1 MVRIRENV
9 SLRSLNTFGI
19 DVKARHFID
28 VSSENDLRDLIN
40 LPIYRQSKV
49 LILGG
54 GSNVLFT
61 GDFDG
66 LVIKSGIIG
75 KEVVHTNDHTLLL
88 KSGSGES
95 WHDLVMH
102 AVMNNW
108 GGIENLSLIP
118 GTAGAAPMQNIG
130 AYGVEI
136 KDVIENVDA
145 IDLSTGEL
153 RTFNNAECR
162 FSYRESIFKH
172 DLKEKYFISSITLR
186 LTRNDHQLNTSY
198 GAIQDVLK
206 ARSIVHPTIK
216 DISDAVINIR
226 QSKLPDPR
234 LIGNAG
240 SFFKNP
246 TINSQVFEALKKAY
260 PTIPSYPSDNQSIK
274 VPAGWLIEQCG
285 WKGKRLGNI
294 GVHQHQALVLVNYGG
309 GNGKE
314 IFDLAMNI
322 SKSVQEKFNITL
334 TTEVNVI

>member
-1 MVRIRENV
+1 MSRIEENV
-9 SLRSLNTFGI
+9 SLQSLNTFGI
-19 DVKARHFID
+19 DVKARYFVD
-28 VSSENDLRDLIN
+28 VSSENDLRGLITQ
-40 LPIYRQSKV
+40 PIYKQNKV

-61 GDFDG
+61 RDFDG
-66 LVIKSGIIG
+66 LVIKSGILG
-75 KEVVHTNDHTLLL
+75 KQVVRTNDHMLLL
-88 KSGSGES
+88 KAGSGES

-102 AVMNNW
+102 AVVNNW

-136 KDVIENVDA
+136 KDVIENVEA
-145 IDLSTGEL
+145 IDLSTGTL
-153 RTFNNAECR
+153 RTFDNAECH

-186 LTRNDHQLNTSY
+186 LTTNHHRLNTSY
-198 GAIQDVLK
+198 GAIHDILK
-206 ARSIVHPTIK
+206 ARSIDHPGIK
-216 DISDAVINIR
+216 DISDAVISIR
-226 QSKLPDPR
+226 QSKLPDPSV
-234 LIGNAG
+234 IGNAG

-246 TINSQVFEALKKAY
+246 TISVEQFDLLKKAH
-260 PTIPSYPSDNQSIK
+260 PSIPSYPADNQSIK

-285 WKGKRLGNI
+285 WKGKRYGNI

-309 GNGKE
+309 GSGKE

-322 SKSVQEKFNITL
+322 RKSVQEKFNITL